1 MSGHSKW
8 HNIQAKKTAVDKKRG
23 KIFSKLIREITI
35 AARQGGGDPEVNP
48 RLRLAIEKA
57 KEANMPSDNIKKA
70 IQRGTGELEGEKLE
84 EIVYEGYGPGSVAL
98 YIEATT
104 DNKNRT
110 TAEIRKIFSEHGG
123 SLGETGCVSW
133 MFEKK
138 GEIKIDPST
147 LSDDE
152 VLLIAADAGAEDV
165 KRDGED
171 LFVYTSPIDL
181 FKVKTKFI
189 ENGIKVI
196 SSQFTMIPKNN
207 IKVEGEKAEQL
218 LKLINELEEH
228 DDVQKVYA
236 NFEISDEEMERIAL
250 SLK

>member
-8 HNIQAKKTAVDKKRG
+8 HNIQAKKSAVDKKRG

-48 RLRLAIEKA
+48 RLRLAIDKA

-70 IQRGTGELEGEKLE
+70 IQRGLGEIEGEKFE

-98 YIEATT
+98 YIEVTT

-123 SLGETGCVSW
+123 NLGEAGCVSW

-138 GEIKIDPST
+138 GEIKVDPVS
-147 LSDDE
+147 LSDDD
-152 VLLIAADAGAEDV
+152 VLLIAADVGAEDI
-165 KRDGED
+165 KRDGND
-171 LFVYTSPIDL
+171 LYIYTSPVDL
-181 FKVKTKFI
+181 FKVKTKLE
-189 ENGIKVI
+189 ENGIKII
-196 SSQFTMIPKNN
+196 SSEFTMIPKNIVN
-207 IKVEGEKAEQL
+207 VEGEKAEQL
-218 LKLINELEEH
+218 LKLINDLDDH

-236 NFEISDEEMERIAL
+236 NFEMSDEEMERIAL
-250 SLK
+250 SIK

>member
-8 HNIQAKKTAVDKKRG
+8 HNIQAKKSAVDKKRG

-35 AARQGGGDPEVNP
+35 AARQGGGDPEINP
-48 RLRLAIEKA
+48 RLRLAIDKA

-70 IQRGTGELEGEKLE
+70 IQRGLGEIEGEKFE

-98 YIEATT
+98 YIEVTT

-123 SLGETGCVSW
+123 NLGETGCVSW

-138 GEIKIDPST
+138 GEIKVDPVS

-152 VLLIAADAGAEDV
+152 VLLIAADAGAEDI
-165 KRDGED
+165 KRDGND
-171 LFVYTSPIDL
+171 LYIYTSPVDL
-181 FKVKTKFI
+181 FKVKTKLE
-189 ENGIKVI
+189 ENGIKII
-196 SSQFTMIPKNN
+196 SSEFTMIPKNIVN
-207 IKVEGEKAEQL
+207 VEGEKAEQL
-218 LKLINELEEH
+218 LKLINDLDDH

-236 NFEISDEEMERIAL
+236 NFEMSDEEMERIAL
-250 SLK
+250 SIK

>member
-8 HNIQAKKTAVDKKRG
+8 HNIQAKKSAVDKKRG

-48 RLRLAIEKA
+48 RLRLAIDKA

-70 IQRGTGELEGEKLE
+70 IQRGLGEIEGEKFE

-98 YIEATT
+98 YIEVTT

-123 SLGETGCVSW
+123 NLGETGCVSW

-138 GEIKIDPST
+138 GEIKVDPVS

-152 VLLIAADAGAEDV
+152 VLLIAADAGAEDI
-165 KRDGED
+165 KRDGND
-171 LFVYTSPIDL
+171 LYIYTSPVDL
-181 FKVKTKFI
+181 FKVKTKLE
-189 ENGIKVI
+189 ENGIKII
-196 SSQFTMIPKNN
+196 SSEFTMIPKNIVN
-207 IKVEGEKAEQL
+207 VEGEKAEQL
-218 LKLINELEEH
+218 LKLINDLDDH

-236 NFEISDEEMERIAL
+236 NFEMSDEEMERIAL
-250 SLK
+250 SIK

>member
-8 HNIQAKKTAVDKKRG
+8 HNIQAKKSVLDKKRG

-35 AARQGGGDPEVNP
+35 AARQGGGDPETNP
-48 RLRLAIEKA
+48 RLRLAVDKA
-57 KEANMPSDNIKKA
+57 REANMPSDNIKKA
-70 IQRGTGELEGEKLE
+70 IQRGLGELEGEKFE

-98 YIEATT
+98 YVEVTT

-110 TAEIRKIFSEHGG
+110 TSEIRKIFSEHGG
-123 SLGETGCVSW
+123 NLGETGCVSW

-138 GEIKIDPST
+138 GEIKIEPAS

-152 VLLIAADAGAEDV
+152 VLLIAADAGAEDI
-165 KRDGED
+165 KRDGSD

-181 FKVKTKFI
+181 FKVKTKL
-189 ENGIKVI
+189 EEKGIKII
-196 SSQFTMIPKNN
+196 SSEFTMIPKNSV
-207 IKVEGEKAEQL
+207 KVEGDKAEQL
-218 LKLINELEEH
+218 LKLINDLDDH

-250 SLK
+250 SIK

>member
-1 MSGHSKW
+1 M
-8 HNIQAKKTAVDKKRG
+8 R
-23 KIFSKLIREITI
+23 
-35 AARQGGGDPEVNP
+35 
-48 RLRLAIEKA
+48 
-57 KEANMPSDNIKKA
+57 
-70 IQRGTGELEGEKLE
+70 
-84 EIVYEGYGPGSVAL
+84 YGPGGVAL
-98 YIEATT
+98 YVEVTT

-110 TAEIRKIFSEHGG
+110 SSEMRKIFSEHGG

-138 GEIKIDPST
+138 GEIKVDPGT

-165 KRDGED
+165 TRDGED
-171 LFVYTSPIDL
+171 LYVYTSPVDL
-181 FKVKTKFI
+181 FKVKTKLE
-189 ENGIKVI
+189 ENGIKI
-196 SSQFTMIPKNN
+196 IYSEFTMIPKNS
-207 IKVEGEKAEQL
+207 IKIEGEKAEQL
-218 LKLINELEEH
+218 LKLINDLDDH

>member
-8 HNIQAKKTAVDKKRG
+8 HNIQAKKSVVDKKRG

-48 RLRLAIEKA
+48 RLRLAIDKA

-70 IQRGTGELEGEKLE
+70 IQRGTGELEGEKFE

-98 YIEATT
+98 YVEVTT

-123 SLGETGCVSW
+123 NLGESGCVSW

-138 GEIKIDPST
+138 GEIKVDPAS

-152 VLLIAADAGAEDV
+152 VLLIAADAGAEDI
-165 KRDGED
+165 KRDGDD
-171 LFVYTSPIDL
+171 LYIYTSPVDL
-181 FKVKTKFI
+181 FKVKTKLE
-189 ENGIKVI
+189 ENGIKI
-196 SSQFTMIPKNN
+196 LSSEFTMIPKNSV
-207 IKVEGEKAEQL
+207 KVEGEKAEQL
-218 LKLINELEEH
+218 LKLINDLDDH

-236 NFEISDEEMERIAL
+236 NFEMSDEEMERIAL